1 MRIQKIAK
9 TYALSTK
16 KQNVIK
22 HKIFFK
28 GDDFKKTEVEKLTFA
43 KKKVMLA
50 KLKDVGIKNYY
61 KALSL
66 PDSEFY
72 RFVDFYENQEAKS
85 EFAFKYSK
93 LDKRQ
98 DGLFK
103 YLREKSVSPQYALK
117 ATDYDNKQLKRYA
130 KIFSEFSPEYM
141 VDSAVKLGDKKFEKL
156 VQLLDEGNGFVSSYD
171 VVILEDEEYEKAIK
185 LKEKG
190 FNLIFADDVVK
201 DMVTCEILEKAIE
214 DGIDIRILN
223 VAFKRTSKFTEIKN
237 GVKKQ
242 KPEELLVRI
251 ALENASESIL
261 DYFSDNIKGAKETDF
276 LVKNKIGKVST
287 HVIDKRGSKIQCE
300 YSYDKK
306 GKIKDVTYLA
316 SSKNYPLELRFS
328 FDNGQ
333 LKQLVYERNEMAIDL
348 DIKSPEF
355 LSLFNTRYGTESI
368 VDILLRIESAR
379 NLLDEDYE
387 SLNTLIFGERS
398 EEMVQAVDEFE
409 TEFPHVKLFADNKVD
424 IKYIQR
430 LENILKT
437 QPRHE
442 IPKKIFLT
450 SFMPFNTSGEFGH
463 TNKIAVLP
471 VQDMDFFDIS
481 VLHEIQHMK
490 DYVSGLRLGQ
500 SRAGNALV
508 YGKEIFSDVHGQ
520 ILKGKIMLLDGKL
533 VISDSDLKNLITQ
546 QVSDYGTTNCAEFI
560 AEFGAM
566 MRKGIIGA
574 KQENGEIKYFIN
586 RAHKDARLEDCVI
599 NKEEFAKL
607 LKLYLLLGGT
617 PEFNDNFV
625 EGDEVIAVSQKE
637 AMEADLG

>member
-201 DMVTCEILEKAIE
+201 DKVTCEILEKAIE

-287 HVIDKRGSKIQCE
+287 HVIDKRGSKIQ
-300 YSYDKK
+300 
-306 GKIKDVTYLA
+306 
-316 SSKNYPLELRFS
+316 
-328 FDNGQ
+328 
-333 LKQLVYERNEMAIDL
+333 
-348 DIKSPEF
+348 
-355 LSLFNTRYGTESI
+355 
-368 VDILLRIESAR
+368 
-379 NLLDEDYE
+379 
-387 SLNTLIFGERS
+387 
-398 EEMVQAVDEFE
+398 
-409 TEFPHVKLFADNKVD
+409 
-424 IKYIQR
+424 
-430 LENILKT
+430 
-437 QPRHE
+437 
-442 IPKKIFLT
+442 
-450 SFMPFNTSGEFGH
+450 
-463 TNKIAVLP
+463 
-471 VQDMDFFDIS
+471 DF
-481 VLHEIQHMK
+481 
-490 DYVSGLRLGQ
+490 
-500 SRAGNALV
+500 
-508 YGKEIFSDVHGQ
+508 
-520 ILKGKIMLLDGKL
+520 
-533 VISDSDLKNLITQ
+533 
-546 QVSDYGTTNCAEFI
+546 
-560 AEFGAM
+560 
-566 MRKGIIGA
+566 
-574 KQENGEIKYFIN
+574 
-586 RAHKDARLEDCVI
+586 
-599 NKEEFAKL
+599 
-607 LKLYLLLGGT
+607 
-617 PEFNDNFV
+617 
-625 EGDEVIAVSQKE
+625 
-637 AMEADLG
+637 